1 MADYKVTELNEIL
14 GASVAADDV
23 ALLVDVS
30 ANEDKKIKVDELAK
44 AVGNNLP
51 TGSLDGDSITDDSI
65 DGGDKITDGS
75 ITGAKLAPNSVDRT
89 HVIAS
94 EISGSAT
101 ARGKVHI
108 EPGSI
113 SAADIANGSI
123 TPDKLVGGG
132 ALPPGGIT
140 DGEIAIDADIQFS
153 KLEDAPPNFFL
164 AGPPTGA
171 IPGEVTARPILPTD
185 LPPATDIDLGAV
197 SVPTTSGLTATN
209 GQLAHSSTVFGQ
221 NLGFIEYNDTGHILS
236 ARAIDAS
243 IDIPPATTGSLG
255 VVQIGSGLDVD
266 FTGLLSLAPATTFS
280 LGGVI
285 VGSDF
290 SVDFAGTIN
299 LSATGVTPGDYTKVT
314 VDAGGRVTIGAAV
327 TASDITGG
335 TLDPNLIGDGSIT
348 AAKLADYSTCY
359 MQESSPGV
367 ADFLGQFWYQ
377 PSTAQLRVYARGSGG
392 DLWVPVGFGSLQAN
406 NLRWGGTFNADTDQV
421 TSVTAIGTSD
431 GLTANSAF
439 PPPSDALA
447 GLYLLCETAGA
458 NTSQPNINGQTF
470 NSGDWA
476 VCMGSVDGWVRI
488 NAGSSGGGGG
498 GGASRLNDLL
508 DVEIAGGGG
517 VALAAQQILKFDAG
531 DAQWKNTDVVDGG
544 TF

>member
-30 ANEDKKIKVDELAK
+30 ANEDKKIKVEELAK

-140 DGEIAIDADIQFS
+140 DGDIALDADIQFS
-153 KLEDAPPNFFL
+153 KLEDAPPNSFL

-171 IPGEVTARPILPTD
+171 IPGEVTARPILPVD

-266 FTGLLSLAPATTFS
+266 FTGLLSLSPATTFS

-290 SVDFAGTIN
+290 AVDFAGTI
-299 LSATGVTPGDYTKVT
+299 
-314 VDAGGRVTIGAAV
+314 
-327 TASDITGG
+327 
-335 TLDPNLIGDGSIT
+335 
-348 AAKLADYSTCY
+348 
-359 MQESSPGV
+359 
-367 ADFLGQFWYQ
+367 
-377 PSTAQLRVYARGSGG
+377 
-392 DLWVPVGFGSLQAN
+392 SL
-406 NLRWGGTFNADTDQV
+406 
-421 TSVTAIGTSD
+421 
-431 GLTANSAF
+431 
-439 PPPSDALA
+439 
-447 GLYLLCETAGA
+447 Y
-458 NTSQPNINGQTF
+458 
-470 NSGDWA
+470 GDW
-476 VCMGSVDGWVRI
+476 CHPR
-488 NAGSSGGGGG
+488 
-498 GGASRLNDLL
+498 
-508 DVEIAGGGG
+508 
-517 VALAAQQILKFDAG
+517 
-531 DAQWKNTDVVDGG
+531 
-544 TF
+544 